1 MPDINATLDERSTTH
16 GDFSQVGAVA
26 QTLKRIL
33 RETPNWK
40 ALNPAQQEALEMDM
54 AKTARIL
61 CGSPNEQDHW
71 FDKAGY
77 ATLGARA
84 CLLPGTIRFGSEQTV
99 ANPPTRLPLS
109 SGPAAENKPP
119 LRGDNSS
126 SPAVPFTLPLKK
138 EEPPKSA

>member
-1 MPDINATLDERSTTH
+1 MDINKTLDERNHTH

-40 ALNPAQQEALEMDM
+40 ALNPSQQEALEMDC

-61 CGSPNEQDHW
+61 VGDPNEVDHW

-84 CLLPGTIRFGSEQTV
+84 CAAPSAQDR
-99 ANPPTRLPLS
+99 PPSRIEEPPKFLTNTRSP
-109 SGPAAENKPP
+109 N
-119 LRGDNSS
+119 
-126 SPAVPFTLPLKK
+126 PAVPFTVPTKK
-138 EEPPKSA
+138 EPTPAA